1 MLTILASSINYVF
14 FQCTQQ
20 STILIVLGRGGGCI
34 EVTEVNTVTK
44 TAHMMKKEEQTR
56 SLKKLKK
63 GEKVTY

>member
-20 STILIVLGRGGGCI
+20 STILIVLGRGDGCI